1 MAGSSKP
8 VPSRRHWFPGLS
20 LLALALVLAVGALLW
35 QAVELTSLAAVSRTI
50 DSFKPVAGAVRLLLI
65 GLLALFWPWLV
76 AFAARTRNADDR
88 TKAHWLAL
96 RWRVTGWLLVI
107 ELFLGQDLLGSF
119 LTAINRAAA

>member
-8 VPSRRHWFPGLS
+8 IPSRRRWFLGLS
-20 LLALALVLAVGALLW
+20 LLALALVMTVGALLW

-50 DSFKPVAGAVRLLLI
+50 DDFKPIAGVVRLTLI
-65 GLLALFWPWLV
+65 GLLALFWPRLV
-76 AFAARTRNADDR
+76 TFAARTRNADGQ

-107 ELFLGQDLLGSF
+107 ELVLGQDLLGRF
-119 LTAINRAAA
+119 LAAIQGLAA

>member
-1 MAGSSKP
+1 MAEFSRAIS
-8 VPSRRHWFPGLS
+8 SRRRWFLGLS
-20 LLALALVLAVGALLW
+20 VLALALVMAVGALLW

-50 DSFKPVAGAVRLLLI
+50 DDFKPIAGVVRLTLI
-65 GLLALFWPWLV
+65 GLLALFWPRLV

-107 ELFLGQDLLGSF
+107 ALVLGQDLLGRF
-119 LTAINRAAA
+119 LAAIRGSVA

>member
-8 VPSRRHWFPGLS
+8 IPSRRYWFLGLS

-35 QAVELTSLAAVSRTI
+35 QAVELISLAAVSQTI
-50 DSFKPVAGAVRLLLI
+50 DDFKPIAGGVRLLLI

-76 AFAARTRNADDR
+76 AFAARTRNADGR
-88 TKAHWLAL
+88 TRVHWLGL

-107 ELFLGQDLLGSF
+107 ELFLGQDILGRF